1 MNGSTELRSKDVAL
15 VVEREEGYA
24 FEYFPGESNDTVW
37 PGNQMKCSDTVVS
50 ASSTWY
56 CLLCTVNCKLLS
68 EDGIFQSAHLP
79 HCLIYSLSHFLH
91 STVCLRR

>member
-37 PGNQMKCSDTVVS
+37 PGNRMKCSDTIMIDGS
-50 ASSTWY
+50 Y
-56 CLLCTVNCKLLS
+56 YHKLCTVNCVK
-68 EDGIFQSAHLP
+68 
-79 HCLIYSLSHFLH
+79 C
-91 STVCLRR
+91 